1 MPCNGACGG
10 RGRGPGQQPHRAA
23 TMLRAQSQQTSML
36 DTAAPSC
43 QFARQPDACSK
54 FAAAVCGVVHLAGP
68 CLPGPCHTHQKKCG
82 QPQNSSV
89 VTQAHAGESA
99 SGGSTA
105 RGAAGDPRLCGT
117 RSRVQRSARFPS
129 FLLGRGCL
137 AHRAA
142 LIAAAAQ
149 RDLQL
154 RAAAAVHALPAGTG
168 KVGRRSVCRRTA
180 GIVQV
185 RVQPHDLQPRAST
198 PTNNGKHTCLRAWLQ
213 LPPKRKEQQLSPHT
227 APAPAGCAAPP
238 AARAAPCPGQ
248 PAPVG
253 EGGRAGE
260 SSHEL

>member
-1 MPCNGACGG
+1 MRVAGAGA
-10 RGRGPGQQPHRAA
+10 GPGSSRTGQQQCCGRRASKQA
-23 TMLRAQSQQTSML
+23 CWTQQRLRASLPDSLTPAASLLPRYVVWCTSL
-36 DTAAPSC
+36 D
-43 QFARQPDACSK
+43 
-54 FAAAVCGVVHLAGP
+54 LAS
-68 CLPGPCHTHQKKCG
+68 LDPCHTHQKKCG